1 MAIGTGNGATIVFG
15 TTGFV
20 ANYQRIGGLKFEV
33 PDVPDSHLTTTG
45 NETRRPGDLTE
56 LDDVEAEIQ
65 YDSDVQPTL
74 KTVETITIT
83 YPVPDGLSNGATMAG
98 TGWLKMFTT
107 SDLANNELQ
116 IATIM
121 VAFDGK
127 TGPTFTA
134 AS

>member
-1 MAIGTGNGATIVFG
+1 M
-15 TTGFV
+15 
-20 ANYQRIGGLKFEV
+20 
-33 PDVPDSHLTTTG
+33 
-45 NETRRPGDLTE
+45 
-56 LDDVEAEIQ
+56 DDVECEIQ

-74 KTVETITIT
+74 KTIEIITIT

-98 TGWLKMFTT
+98 TGWIKMFTT
-107 SDLANNELQ
+107 ADLANNELQ

-127 TGPTFTA
+127 TGPTFTV